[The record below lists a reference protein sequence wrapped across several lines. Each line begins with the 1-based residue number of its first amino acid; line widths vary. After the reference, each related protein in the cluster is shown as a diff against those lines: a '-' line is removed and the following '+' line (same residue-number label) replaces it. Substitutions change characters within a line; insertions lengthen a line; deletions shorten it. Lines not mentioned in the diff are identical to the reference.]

1 MTAAFNAQRSTSNV
15 QRSIGRIALLLV
27 LVLLLVLLL
36 IINLWLL
43 FDGSVD
49 SRGCWI
55 LDTGSGLVIAVLAA
69 SLA

>member
-27 LVLLLVLLL
+27 LVLLL